1 MDATNGLNAADDGM
15 DLFSEGVRRWFL
27 DAFAAPTPLQR
38 RAWKTIA
45 DAENVLVV
53 APTGSGKTLAAFLY
67 AIDALMREKAAG
79 GGEGPCADGENPAAG
94 GEGLSAGGDDS
105 GSDGEGSAR
114 KRSTASGERAPKR
127 DAAAVGKA
135 PAASQPVQGTRVLYV
150 SPLKALGADVERNL
164 QQPLSGI
171 AERIAEMGGAL
182 CTLRTG
188 MRTGDTTSDERR
200 ALVRNPPDILIT
212 TPESLYLML
221 TSKARE
227 TLRTVETVIVDEVH
241 ALAGNK
247 RGAHLAL
254 SLERLD
260 ALLAR
265 PAQRIGLSATV
276 RPADEIARF
285 LGGVHPVSLVVS
297 EERPAMEVRVHV
309 PVQDMTAVPSFG
321 GFEPDKANA
330 SHGVGRRG
338 GAGGPRRAPVE
349 QAWKSDRALRAVM
362 DGRAPKTA
370 APDSRVGS
378 SSIWPYVESALLD
391 EVLAHRST
399 IVFVNSRGLCEKL
412 TSRLNELYAKR
423 QGVFPGGSETEPSA
437 IRSGIGATTDLA
449 QPTAEVIAK
458 AHHGSVSKERRQQV
472 EAELKAGELPCVVAT
487 SSLELGID
495 MGSIDLVLQVAPPP
509 SVASALQRI
518 GRANHQVGGRSTGII
533 YPRTRTEVID
543 AAVVSEGMAAGAIE
557 KTAIVRNPLDVLA
570 QQTVAAV
577 AMDEIAADA
586 WYATVCRAAPFSE
599 LPRRAFD
606 AVLGMLGG
614 AYSSADLADFSPR
627 IIWDREQGMLRAR
640 PGSQRQAVTAAGTI
654 PDRGMF
660 SVVLPEGDA
669 KAGRRRVGEL
679 DEEMVYE
686 SRVGDIIALGT
697 STWRIREITR
707 DRVIVEPAPGR
718 SARLPFWHGEGIG
731 RPAETGRMRGS
742 LIRAIVAGLDD
753 ADGGRDG
760 GARGA
765 QAREED
771 RTRQLSPELAA
782 RLEADGLDDNAQRNL
797 VELVRAQRAA
807 TGSVPEDR
815 TLVVERCE
823 DEQGDW
829 RVILHSPYGRRV
841 HEPWA
846 MAVSDRI
853 VRTRGFD
860 PQMLATDD
868 GILLRIPMTE
878 AVLPG
883 AELFAFDA
891 GELERIVRDRV
902 DSTSLFSARFRECA
916 ARSLIMSPNTPGK
929 RAPLWQQRLRAGQL
943 LEAARREDD
952 FPLLVETARECLQD
966 VYDMESLL
974 RLMGDIEAGTVRLVE
989 AQTTTPSPFAA
1000 PLLFGYVGDHLYD
1013 GDLPAAERKAS
1024 MLSLDPTL
1032 LGELLGSDEVGQL
1045 IDEDVV
1051 ETVET
1056 QLQRLAIDRRVRGV
1070 EGVADLLRLL
1080 GPLAVE
1086 EVAVRLQ
1093 SDAVEAA
1100 EEDSLTSEIEVPAG
1114 EALAATVAQA
1124 RAALEELDRAH
1135 RAFAVTIGGVTRWA
1149 AADDAGR
1156 LHAALGI
1163 EVPGWAHGVVASE
1176 PSDRRGVR
1184 PHPLDELVARFA
1196 RTHGPFS
1203 TAYAAERLGVGCAV
1217 ARDSLERLVAAGR
1230 LVQGRFGSAGDGREV
1245 REWVAAEVF
1254 RRLRSLSLAKA
1265 RKAVQPVGSDAY
1277 LRFLFDLQGAGP
1289 TGRGRFE
1296 GIEGVAHVIAQF
1308 EGVYL
1313 PAGLWESA
1321 VLPSRVSD
1329 YRPSMLDELIASGE
1343 IVWVGGRRDESSEEG
1358 GATARPRGRASS
1370 KQAAFTGLVAFYPTD
1385 SPFAPV
1391 RPDIEDGLFE
1401 VAVAEPGAG
1410 LASEG
1415 VRANESLAASESAI
1429 EEGIVDVLGF
1439 GGGLFFHQ
1447 IVDALR
1453 RKLSPETVDEESVA
1467 AAMQRLMWQGRATN
1481 DTFAPVRVSVSGDLA
1496 PKARTASRR
1505 RVSSRRVRMRGD
1517 YTEATETR
1525 ALASARMSVRAVH
1538 SGRWS
1543 LIASSAENDTVRAIA
1558 LVDSLLDRYGVLTR
1572 DIALLAGVPGGLG
1585 TLMPVLR
1592 SMEDAGDLLRG
1603 MFVEGLGPA
1612 QLAARETIDALRAYA
1627 AGGDVQADADGSA
1640 PGAASSE
1647 RSWDF
1652 LQTEGR
1658 GGTVVLAADDP
1669 ANLFGV
1675 GFSWPPIAR
1684 GASSPAGDDA
1694 AGEGARAKDG
1704 RGDACEAVQTKDGEN
1719 DACEGAR
1726 TRYGEGGLDGAS
1738 SADEPSDR
1746 AQRPSRRSGSLVVVR
1761 DGTLVLYATSG
1772 LRSILSFTDEPAAVA
1787 DATRALVE
1795 HTRQTIRR
1803 EGESGARKKVLV
1815 EEFNGR
1821 PVLDTAFSATLQHEG
1836 FVRLPDGMR
1845 LYVSPF

>member
-1 MDATNGLNAADDGM
+1 MDEANNPNATDDLASVGCTAATSGVVLSSNLPASEESANAAADALDR
-15 DLFSEGVRRWFL
+15 FSEGVRGWFR
-27 DAFAAPTPLQR
+27 DAFVAPTPLQG
-38 RAWKTIA
+38 RAWA
-45 DAENVLVV
+45 AVAEGENVLVI
-53 APTGSGKTLAAFLY
+53 APTGSGKTLAAFLF
-67 AIDALMREKAAG
+67 AIDALMQEKALG
-79 GGEGPCADGENPAAG
+79 GSGDVAAD
-94 GEGLSAGGDDS
+94 GEGLSS
-105 GSDGEGSAR
+105 VGEGKRTKTSAS
-114 KRSTASGERAPKR
+114 K
-127 DAAAVGKA
+127 
-135 PAASQPVQGTRVLYV
+135 PVQAQGVRVLYV

-164 QQPLSGI
+164 QEPLAGI
-171 AERIAEMGGAL
+171 AERIAEGGGSMPSV
-182 CTLRTG
+182 RTG
-188 MRTGDTTSDERR
+188 MRTGDTTPDERR

-241 ALAGNK
+241 ALAGSK

-260 ALLAR
+260 DLLER

-276 RPADEIARF
+276 RPAEEIARF
-285 LGGVHPVSLVVS
+285 LGGIHPVRIVASG
-297 EERPAMEVRVHV
+297 ERPAMEVRVSV
-309 PVQDMTAVPSFG
+309 PVHDMTAVPSFG
-321 GFEPDKANA
+321 GFEPDKA
-330 SHGVGRRG
+330 GVSRLGPKRG

-349 QAWKSDRALRAVM
+349 QAWKSDRALRAAM

-370 APDSRVGS
+370 SPDSRVGS
-378 SSIWPYVESALLD
+378 SSIWPYVESAILD
-391 EVLAHRST
+391 EVLAHKST

-423 QGVFPGGSETEPSA
+423 QGTFPDGGEAEPSA

-449 QPTAEVIAK
+449 QATAEVIAK

-509 SVASALQRI
+509 SVASGLQRI
-518 GRANHQVGGRSTGII
+518 GRANHQVGGRSMGII

-543 AAVVSEGMAAGAIE
+543 ATVVSEGLTAGAIE
-557 KTAIVRNPLDVLA
+557 ETAIVRNPLDVLA

-577 AMDEIAADA
+577 AMDEMAADS
-586 WYATVCRAAPFSE
+586 WYETVRRAAPFSE
-599 LPRRAFD
+599 LSRRAFD

-627 IIWDREQGMLRAR
+627 IIWDRERGMLEAR

-660 SVVLPEGDA
+660 SVVLPEGDG

-731 RPAETGRMRGS
+731 RPAETGRMRGD
-742 LIRAIVAGLDD
+742 LIRAIVAGLDPLD
-753 ADGGRDG
+753 AENNGESGSRTVEECDGLSGEGGRGDKNHLDP
-760 GARGA
+760 R
-765 QAREED
+765 
-771 RTRQLSPELAA
+771 LAA
-782 RLEADGLDDNAQRNL
+782 RLEADGLDENAQRNL
-797 VELVRAQRAA
+797 VELVRAQRAV
-807 TGSVPEDR
+807 TKTVPDDR

-860 PQMLATDD
+860 PQTLATDD

-878 AVLPG
+878 AMLPG

-891 GELERIVRDRV
+891 DELERIVRDRV
-902 DSTSLFSARFRECA
+902 DSTSLFAARFRECA
-916 ARSLIMSPNTPGK
+916 ARSLLMSPTAPGK

-943 LEAARREDD
+943 LEAARRAGD
-952 FPLLVETARECLQD
+952 FPLLAETARECLQD
-966 VYDMESLL
+966 VYDMDSLIG
-974 RLMGDIEAGTVRLVE
+974 LMRDIEAGTVRLVE

-1032 LGELLGSDEVGQL
+1032 LGELLGSDEVGRL

-1051 ETVET
+1051 RTVET
-1056 QLQRLAIDRRVRGV
+1056 QLQHLAPDRRVRGA
-1070 EGVADLLRLL
+1070 EGVADLLRSL
-1080 GPLAVE
+1080 GPLSAE
-1086 EVAVRLQ
+1086 EVALRLR
-1093 SDAVEAA
+1093 SDETKGQAAARTQLDDAGGASGDDLPAVDQA
-1100 EEDSLTSEIEVPAG
+1100 
-1114 EALAATVAQA
+1114 AATTAQA
-1124 RAALEELDRAH
+1124 LAALEELGRAH
-1135 RAFAVTIGGVTRWA
+1135 RAFAVTIGGAKRWA
-1149 AADDAGR
+1149 WADDAGR
-1156 LHAALGI
+1156 LSDALGV
-1163 EVPGWAHGVVASE
+1163 EVPSWTQATAFVGAADERS
-1176 PSDRRGVR
+1176 SRY
-1184 PHPLDELVARFA
+1184 HPLDELVARFA
-1196 RTHGPFS
+1196 RTHGPF
-1203 TAYAAERLGVGCAV
+1203 AEADAAVRFGIGRAV
-1217 ARDSLERLVAAGR
+1217 VRDSLVRLASEGR
-1230 LVQGRFGSAGDGREV
+1230 LVQGRFGSAEDDGEM
-1245 REWVAAEVF
+1245 REWVSAEVF

-1265 RKAVQPVGSDAY
+1265 RKAIHPVGSDAY
-1277 LRFLFDLQGAGP
+1277 LRFLLDLQGAGSH
-1289 TGRGRFE
+1289 GRGRFE

-1313 PAGLWESA
+1313 PAALWEAA

-1343 IVWVGGRRDESSEEG
+1343 VMWVGGRRDESGEENG
-1358 GATARPRGRASS
+1358 DSARPRTRGSAKPSASV
-1370 KQAAFTGLVAFYPTD
+1370 GLVAFYPTD

-1401 VAVAEPGAG
+1401 PAVSEPGSG
-1410 LASEG
+1410 LLLEDARVDGRS
-1415 VRANESLAASESAI
+1415 AADESSV
-1429 EEGIVDVLGF
+1429 EEAVVDVLGF
-1439 GGGLFFHQ
+1439 GGGLFFSQ
-1447 IVDALR
+1447 IVGAVR
-1453 RKLSPETVDEESVA
+1453 RKLVPKAVDEETVA
-1467 AAMQRLMWQGRATN
+1467 AAMQKLMWQGRATN
-1481 DTFAPVRVSVSGDLA
+1481 DTFAPVRVAASGDSA
-1496 PKARTASRR
+1496 PKPRTASRR

-1517 YTEATETR
+1517 YGEATGSGSGTIAAAR
-1525 ALASARMSVRAVH
+1525 ASVRAVH

-1543 LIASSAENDTVRAIA
+1543 LVAPSLENDTVRAIA

-1572 DIALLAGVPGGLG
+1572 DIALVAGVPGGLG
-1585 TLMPVLR
+1585 SLMPVLR

-1612 QLAARETIDALRAYA
+1612 QFAARETVDALRTYA
-1627 AGGDVQADADGSA
+1627 ANDDVGVGDDE
-1640 PGAASSE
+1640 GAFRASSE
-1647 RSWDF
+1647 DGQGAF
-1652 LQTEGR
+1652 PAEGR
-1658 GGTVVLAADDP
+1658 ADTVVLAADDP
-1669 ANLFGV
+1669 ANLFGA
-1675 GFSWPPIAR
+1675 GFSWPPVAETADR
-1684 GASSPAGDDA
+1684 EDEVFNCDEAKVDGSP
-1694 AGEGARAKDG
+1694 
-1704 RGDACEAVQTKDGEN
+1704 
-1719 DACEGAR
+1719 
-1726 TRYGEGGLDGAS
+1726 
-1738 SADEPSDR
+1738 DR
-1746 AQRPSRRSGSLVVVR
+1746 IQRPSRRSGSFVVIR
-1761 DGTLVLYATSG
+1761 GGKPVLYATAG
-1772 LRSILSFTDEPAAVA
+1772 LRSVLSFTEAPAAIA
-1787 DATRALVE
+1787 DGTHALVDHVQRALK
-1795 HTRQTIRR
+1795 R

-1815 EEFNGR
+1815 EEFNGC
-1821 PVLDTAFSATLQHEG
+1821 PVLDTPLAAVLQREG

>member
-1 MDATNGLNAADDGM
+1 MDAANGSNATDDAVAIG
-15 DLFSEGVRRWFL
+15 DPDALARFSEGVRGWFL
-27 DAFAAPTPLQR
+27 DAFPAPTPLQS
-38 RAWKTIA
+38 RAWEAIA
-45 DAENVLVV
+45 KSENVLVI
-53 APTGSGKTLAAFLY
+53 APTGSGKTLAAFLF
-67 AIDALMREKAAG
+67 AIDALMREKAD
-79 GGEGPCADGENPAAG
+79 CANVQPA
-94 GEGLSAGGDDS
+94 
-105 GSDGEGSAR
+105 
-114 KRSTASGERAPKR
+114 
-127 DAAAVGKA
+127 
-135 PAASQPVQGTRVLYV
+135 QGVRVLYI

-164 QQPLSGI
+164 QEPLAGI
-171 AERIAEMGGAL
+171 AQRIAKAGGAMPSV
-182 CTLRTG
+182 RTG
-188 MRTGDTTSDERR
+188 MRTGDTTPDERR

-241 ALAGNK
+241 ALAGSK

-260 ALLAR
+260 DMLEQ

-285 LGGVHPVSLVVS
+285 LGGVHPVQIVAS
-297 EERPAMEVRVHV
+297 EERPAMEVRVSV
-309 PVQDMTAVPSFG
+309 PVRDMTAVPSFG
-321 GFEPDKANA
+321 GFEPDRAGA
-330 SHGVGRRG
+330 PGTGAGRK

-362 DGRAPKTA
+362 DGNAPKTVS
-370 APDSRVGS
+370 PDSRTGS
-378 SSIWPYVESALLD
+378 SSIWPYVESAILD
-391 EVLAHRST
+391 EVLAHKST

-423 QGVFPGGSETEPSA
+423 QGVFPGGEETEPSA

-449 QPTAEVIAK
+449 QPTVEVVAK

-518 GRANHQVGGRSTGII
+518 GRANHQVGGTSSGVI

-543 AAVVSEGMAAGAIE
+543 AAVVSEGMAAGSIE

-577 AMDEIAADA
+577 AMDDLAADE
-586 WYATVCRAAPFSE
+586 WYETVRRAAPFSE

-627 IIWDREQGMLRAR
+627 IVWDRELGMLEAR

-718 SARLPFWHGEGIG
+718 SARLPFWHGEGVG
-731 RPAETGRMRGS
+731 RPAETGRMRGD
-742 LIRAIVAGLDD
+742 LVRAIVAGLGADD
-753 ADGGRDG
+753 AGERSGEAYGAKAHAEAGDEVRGGRC
-760 GARGA
+760 
-765 QAREED
+765 ED
-771 RTRQLSPELAA
+771 RLAPELAA
-782 RLEADGLDDNAQRNL
+782 RLEADGLDENARRNL

-807 TGSVPEDR
+807 TGSVPDDR

-868 GILLRIPMTE
+868 GILLRIPMGETL
-878 AVLPG
+878 LPG
-883 AELFAFDA
+883 AELFAFDVD
-891 GELERIVRDRV
+891 ELERIVRDRV
-902 DSTSLFSARFRECA
+902 DSTALFAARFRECA
-916 ARSLIMSPNTPGK
+916 ARSLIMSPTSPGK

-943 LEAARREDD
+943 LEAARQQGD

-966 VYDMESLL
+966 VYDMDSLL
-974 RLMGDIEAGTVRLVE
+974 GLMGDIEAGVVRLVE
-989 AQTTTPSPFAA
+989 AQTATPSPFAA

-1051 ETVET
+1051 RTVES
-1056 QLQRLAIDRRVRGV
+1056 QLQRLAPDRRVRGV
-1070 EGVADLLRLL
+1070 EGVADLLRSL

-1086 EVAVRLQ
+1086 EVAARLRP
-1093 SDAVEAA
+1093 DE
-1100 EEDSLTSEIEVPAG
+1100 AG
-1114 EALAATVAQA
+1114 EKDAAANVRSDKEPTTAALGLQPDAASEGSCEKDAAASPAQALAALE
-1124 RAALEELDRAH
+1124 ALGHAH
-1135 RAFAVTIGGVTRWA
+1135 RAFAVAIGGVERWVS
-1149 AADDAGR
+1149 ADDAAR
-1156 LHAALGI
+1156 LRDALAV
-1163 EVPGWAHGVVASE
+1163 EAPAWAHENAFAESPDG
-1176 PSDRRGVR
+1176 RGAR
-1184 PHPLDELVARFA
+1184 AHPLDELALRFA
-1196 RTHGPFS
+1196 RTHGPFP
-1203 TAYAAERLGVGCAV
+1203 AAAVAERFGIGIAV
-1217 ARDSLERLVAAGR
+1217 ARDSLERLASEGR
-1230 LVQGRFGSAGDGREV
+1230 LVQGRFGGAHNGADM
-1245 REWVAAEVF
+1245 REWVSADVF

-1265 RKAVQPVGSDAY
+1265 RKAVRPVGGDAY
-1277 LRFLFDLQGAGP
+1277 LRFLFDLQGAGRA
-1289 TGRGRFE
+1289 GRGRFE

-1343 IVWVGGRRDESSEEG
+1343 VVWVGGRRDEANGENAAS
-1358 GATARPRGRASS
+1358 AHPRTRTSP
-1370 KQAAFTGLVAFYPTD
+1370 KQQAFVGLVAFYPTD

-1401 VAVAEPGAG
+1401 IAVPEPGAG
-1410 LASEG
+1410 LSLGEARTGERPFADEAS
-1415 VRANESLAASESAI
+1415 V
-1429 EEGIVDVLGF
+1429 EEAVVDVLGF
-1439 GGGLFFHQ
+1439 GGGLFFSQ
-1447 IVDALR
+1447 IVGAVR
-1453 RKLSPETVDEESVA
+1453 RRLVSESVDDEA
-1467 AAMQRLMWQGRATN
+1467 VASVMQRLMWQGRATN
-1481 DTFAPVRVSVSGDLA
+1481 DTFAPVRVAASSDSA
-1496 PKARTASRR
+1496 PKPRTSSRR
-1505 RVSSRRVRMRGD
+1505 RVSSRRARMRGD
-1517 YTEATETR
+1517 YAEAIATGS
-1525 ALASARMSVRAVH
+1525 ASASWMSVRAVQA
-1538 SGRWS
+1538 GRWS
-1543 LIASSAENDTVRAIA
+1543 LVAPSSENDTVRAIA

-1572 DIALLAGVPGGLG
+1572 DIALVAGVPGGLG
-1585 TLMPVLR
+1585 SLMPVLR

-1612 QLAARETIDALRAYA
+1612 QFAARETVDALRTYA
-1627 AGGDVQADADGSA
+1627 AGDGAEAGIGADARSPQGAFAEDGRA
-1640 PGAASSE
+1640 LTHAAS
-1647 RSWDF
+1647 RAD
-1652 LQTEGR
+1652 
-1658 GGTVVLAADDP
+1658 TVVLAADDP
-1669 ANLFGV
+1669 ANLFGF
-1675 GFSWPPIAR
+1675 GFSWPPVAGCISNGNSG
-1684 GASSPAGDDA
+1684 GADGEVAWGGDGEAA
-1694 AGEGARAKDG
+1694 AGEA
-1704 RGDACEAVQTKDGEN
+1704 DALDEASAAGS
-1719 DACEGAR
+1719 
-1726 TRYGEGGLDGAS
+1726 GGDGA
-1738 SADEPSDR
+1738 AEVPGK
-1746 AQRPSRRSGSLVVVR
+1746 ALRPSRRPGSLVVVR
-1761 DGTLVLYATSG
+1761 AGKLVLYAAAN
-1772 LRSILSFTDEPAAVA
+1772 LRSVLSFTDEPAAVSDGA
-1787 DATRALVE
+1787 HALVE
-1795 HTRQTIRR
+1795 HVRKTLKC

-1815 EEFNGR
+1815 EEFNGS
-1821 PVLDTAFSATLQHEG
+1821 PVLDTPFAAILQHEG

>member
-1 MDATNGLNAADDGM
+1 MLLRNRLPEESDATMDAANSPSAPDDTAVKAALASPGDSLAPSQDA
-15 DLFSEGVRRWFL
+15 DAPARALDCFSEGVRGWFL
-27 DAFAAPTPLQR
+27 ETFSAPTPLQG
-38 RAWKTIA
+38 RAWAAIA
-45 DAENVLVV
+45 QAENVLVV
-53 APTGSGKTLAAFLY
+53 APTGSGKTLAAFLF
-67 AIDALMREKAAG
+67 AIDALMREKADCGDG
-79 GGEGPCADGENPAAG
+79 GFGADDGARAA
-94 GEGLSAGGDDS
+94 APDAA
-105 GSDGEGSAR
+105 SDGGASKRHRTTAGKGASPRTKAAR
-114 KRSTASGERAPKR
+114 G
-127 DAAAVGKA
+127 V
-135 PAASQPVQGTRVLYV
+135 RVLYI

-164 QQPLSGI
+164 QEPLAGI
-171 AERIAEMGGAL
+171 AERIAEAGGAVPSV
-182 CTLRTG
+182 RTG
-188 MRTGDTTSDERR
+188 MRTGDTTPDERR

-241 ALAGNK
+241 ALAGSK

-260 ALLAR
+260 DLLER
-265 PAQRIGLSATV
+265 PCQRIGLSATV

-285 LGGVHPVSLVVS
+285 LGGTNPVRIVASR
-297 EERPAMEVRVHV
+297 ERPAMEVRVSV
-309 PVQDMTAVPSFG
+309 PVADLSAIPSFG
-321 GFEPDKANA
+321 GFEPVRADAA
-330 SHGVGRRG
+330 QGGARRG
-338 GAGGPRRAPVE
+338 GTGGPRRAPAE

-362 DGRAPKTA
+362 DGHAPKTVS
-370 APDSRVGS
+370 PDSRAGS
-378 SSIWPYVESALLD
+378 SSIWPYVESAILD
-391 EVLAHRST
+391 EVLAHKST

-412 TSRLNELYAKR
+412 TSRINELYAKR
-423 QGVFPGGSETEPSA
+423 RGEFSGVGETDPSA

-518 GRANHQVGGRSTGII
+518 GRANHQVGGRSAGVI

-543 AAVVSEGMAAGAIE
+543 AAVVSEGMASGAIE
-557 KTAIVRNPLDVLA
+557 ETAIVRNPLDVLA

-577 AMDEIAADA
+577 AMDKVAADD

-627 IIWDREQGMLRAR
+627 IIWDREHGMLEAR
-640 PGSQRQAVTAAGTI
+640 PGSQRQAVMAAGTI

-731 RPAETGRMRGS
+731 RPAETGRMRGD
-742 LIRAIVAGLDD
+742 LLRAIVAGLDG
-753 ADGGRDG
+753 ADDDRSAAAAGGGEVSD
-760 GARGA
+760 
-765 QAREED
+765 ED
-771 RTRQLSPELAA
+771 RGKRLTPELAA
-782 RLEADGLDDNAQRNL
+782 RLEADGLDGNAQRNL

-807 TGSVPEDR
+807 TGSVPDDR

-860 PQMLATDD
+860 PQALATDD
-868 GILLRIPMTE
+868 GILVRIPMGE

-883 AELFAFDA
+883 AELFAFDSD
-891 GELERIVRDRV
+891 ELERIVRDRV
-902 DSTSLFSARFRECA
+902 DSTALFAARFRECA
-916 ARSLIMSPNTPGK
+916 ARALIMSPTTPGK

-943 LEAARREDD
+943 LEAARREGD
-952 FPLLVETARECLQD
+952 FPLLAETARECLQD
-966 VYDMESLL
+966 VYDMDSLL
-974 RLMGDIEAGTVRLVE
+974 GLMKDIEAGAVRLVE
-989 AQTTTPSPFAA
+989 AQTATPSPFAA

-1045 IDEDVV
+1045 IDDDVV
-1051 ETVET
+1051 RTVES
-1056 QLQRLAIDRRVRGV
+1056 QLQRLAPDRRVRGI
-1070 EGVADLLRLL
+1070 EGVADLLRSL
-1080 GPLAVE
+1080 GPLTVE
-1086 EVAVRLQ
+1086 EVAARLR
-1093 SDAVEAA
+1093 SDDEAA
-1100 EEDSLTSEIEVPAG
+1100 EAAARSGFHDASEGSSDSAPA
-1114 EALAATVAQA
+1114 ASDAQA
-1124 RAALEELDRAH
+1124 LAALEELGAAH
-1135 RAFAVTIGGVTRWA
+1135 RAFAATFGAVARWVF
-1149 AADDAGR
+1149 ADDARR
-1156 LHAALGI
+1156 LHGALGI
-1163 EVPGWAHGVVASE
+1163 AVPPWALDSAFAEASDE
-1176 PSDRRGVR
+1176 RSERR
-1184 PHPLDELVARFA
+1184 HPLDELVARFA
-1196 RTHGPFS
+1196 RGRGPFS
-1203 TAYAAERLGVGCAV
+1203 AADAAGFFGIGCAV
-1217 ARDSLERLVAAGR
+1217 VLDSLERLAFEGR
-1230 LVQGRFGSAGDGREV
+1230 LVQGRFGSAEAGGEM
-1245 REWVAAEVF
+1245 REWVSAEVF

-1265 RKAVQPVGSDAY
+1265 RKAVRPVSSDAY
-1277 LRFLFDLQGAGP
+1277 LRFLFDLQGVGP
-1289 TGRGRFE
+1289 VGRGRF
-1296 GIEGVAHVIAQF
+1296 GGVEGVAHVIAQF

-1329 YRPSMLDELIASGE
+1329 YRPSMLDELISSGE
-1343 IVWVGGRRDESSEEG
+1343 VMWVGGRRAEAGGEEG
-1358 GATARPRGRASS
+1358 SPRSRGRASS
-1370 KQAAFTGLVAFYPTD
+1370 KPSASVGLVAFYPTD

-1391 RPDIEDGLFE
+1391 SPDIEDGLFE
-1401 VAVAEPGAG
+1401 SAVAEPGAG
-1410 LASEG
+1410 ILLGESRTGEHSAADEG
-1415 VRANESLAASESAI
+1415 SV
-1429 EEGIVDVLGF
+1429 EEAVIDALGF

-1447 IVDALR
+1447 IVDAVR
-1453 RKLSPETVDEESVA
+1453 RRFVSESVDEEVVASVI
-1467 AAMQRLMWQGRATN
+1467 QRLMWQGRATN
-1481 DTFAPVRVSVSGDLA
+1481 DTFAPVRTASSGDSA
-1496 PKARTASRR
+1496 PKARSVSRR
-1505 RVSSRRVRMRGD
+1505 RVSSRRARMRGD
-1517 YTEATETR
+1517 YAEATETGAR
-1525 ALASARMSVRAVH
+1525 MAARMSVRAVH
-1538 SGRWS
+1538 AGRWS
-1543 LIASSAENDTVRAIA
+1543 LIAPSQENDTVRALA

-1572 DIALLAGVPGGLG
+1572 DIALAAGVPGGLG
-1585 TLMPVLR
+1585 SLMAVLR

-1612 QLAARETIDALRAYA
+1612 QFAARETVDALRTYA
-1627 AGGDVQADADGSA
+1627 ADGDAQPSEHAQVSRNASADG
-1640 PGAASSE
+1640 
-1647 RSWDF
+1647 
-1652 LQTEGR
+1652 GR
-1658 GGTVVLAADDP
+1658 VSLRAQSRIDTIVLAADDP
-1669 ANLFGV
+1669 ANLFGI
-1675 GFSWPPIAR
+1675 GFSWPFAA
-1684 GASSPAGDDA
+1684 GAADDAGKAAAGAADEGSGGGAAPGEPAG
-1694 AGEGARAKDG
+1694 G
-1704 RGDACEAVQTKDGEN
+1704 R
-1719 DACEGAR
+1719 
-1726 TRYGEGGLDGAS
+1726 
-1738 SADEPSDR
+1738 EPSDR
-1746 AQRPSRRSGSLVVVR
+1746 VLRPSRRSGSLVVVR
-1761 DGTLVLYATSG
+1761 GGRPVLYATSN
-1772 LRSILSFTDEPAAVA
+1772 LRSILSFSGEPAALA
-1787 DATRALVE
+1787 DGAHALAVHVQRA
-1795 HTRQTIRR
+1795 IKR

-1815 EEFNGR
+1815 EEFDGS
-1821 PVLDTAFSATLQHEG
+1821 PVLDTAFAAILQHEG

-1845 LYVSPF
+1845 LYASPF